1 MTKAKSIP
9 SGVVVLMDKS
19 KLPKQ
24 EQPTIKKLSQTSI
37 DSVQKP
43 KRVQSEAQK
52 ANLAR
57 LVALNKQRALERR
70 GITEV
75 DQSNIPSA
83 EEIPEDKE
91 LVYIKPK
98 KPSTRLPKSNP
109 VLERQ
114 NAYMVDVKAEKVKF
128 GYRPNGAQS
137 EQSSRYRP
145 NGAQSEQSSRY
156 PPPPPPPRPTKPS
169 RPKSKKQP
177 VSYYEETSE
186 DEEKT
191 ETETETDTDTE
202 INRYSKKVQ
211 KRTSVLS
218 KIEEELN
225 QLKSKMNQSKAVVNP
240 YSKHSIF

>member
-1 MTKAKSIP
+1 MVKSKVIP
-9 SGVVVLMDKS
+9 HGQVVLVDKQTVPEY
-19 KLPKQ
+19 KVV
-24 EQPTIKKLSQTSI
+24 SQT
-37 DSVQKP
+37 VLENKTKQK
-43 KRVQSEAQK
+43 REMSELQK
-52 ANLAR
+52 ANIER

-70 GITEV
+70 GIQT
-75 DQSNIPSA
+75 IPQDKNPS
-83 EEIPEDKE
+83 EIEIPDGKE

-98 KPSTRLPKSNP
+98 KQSKVSNKLSNDSNDSNDSNELPNESPK
-109 VLERQ
+109 LMRQ
-114 NAYMVDVKAEKVKF
+114 NGYYVNTQAPPVYMLA
-128 GYRPNGAQS
+128 
-137 EQSSRYRP
+137 
-145 NGAQSEQSSRY
+145 Y

-225 QLKSKMNQSKAVVNP
+225 QLKNKMNQPKVNNP